1 MCRPTRPLPIPRGR
15 APLSFSAFLT
25 RPRPTRPVPNAVKTA
40 DRTALLLDI
49 SDFFQRNKYSIIEAE
64 VSTTAHDNMAS
75 DIFLVQQADGR
86 KIQKPRQFA
95 EEIRDVILKS
105 NRIHRSNSTTPGTS
119 MSSSR
124 AGSRE
129 PSAHGGNH
137 FFTSQTGESRMGV
150 VDALDVIKRADD
162 LARERNGI
170 GANGN
175 GGANGVPPI
184 ELKSHVMNANGIS
197 EAEVTALDLRLA
209 EMELGPAPEVERVER
224 HGTGDAYTAKLDDKD
239 AGIEPGVGGAARSP
253 PSRDVR
259 ESLGRGGM
267 TQIDPPSLQL
277 NSNSVEAPVE
287 SVLEDLEENLVI
299 C

>member
-1 MCRPTRPLPIPRGR
+1 
-15 APLSFSAFLT
+15 
-25 RPRPTRPVPNAVKTA
+25 
-40 DRTALLLDI
+40 
-49 SDFFQRNKYSIIEAE
+49 
-64 VSTTAHDNMAS
+64 
-75 DIFLVQQADGR
+75 
-86 KIQKPRQFA
+86 
-95 EEIRDVILKS
+95 
-105 NRIHRSNSTTPGTS
+105 
-119 MSSSR
+119 
-124 AGSRE
+124 
-129 PSAHGGNH
+129 
-137 FFTSQTGESRMGV
+137 MGV

-259 ESLGRGGM
+259 ESSGRGGM
-267 TQIDPPSLQL
+267 TQIEEEKEAMVEWQLRTLSL
-277 NSNSVEAPVE
+277 
-287 SVLEDLEENLVI
+287 I
-299 C
+299 HI

>member
-1 MCRPTRPLPIPRGR
+1 
-15 APLSFSAFLT
+15 
-25 RPRPTRPVPNAVKTA
+25 
-40 DRTALLLDI
+40 
-49 SDFFQRNKYSIIEAE
+49 
-64 VSTTAHDNMAS
+64 
-75 DIFLVQQADGR
+75 
-86 KIQKPRQFA
+86 
-95 EEIRDVILKS
+95 
-105 NRIHRSNSTTPGTS
+105 
-119 MSSSR
+119 
-124 AGSRE
+124 
-129 PSAHGGNH
+129 
-137 FFTSQTGESRMGV
+137 MGV

-253 PSRDVR
+253 PSRALAERGEASSPRPSCPVAGSEPARSRAARRQLKRCIDRTRRCVPYR
-259 ESLGRGGM
+259 ETPTLREIWM
-267 TQIDPPSLQL
+267 
-277 NSNSVEAPVE
+277 API
-287 SVLEDLEENLVI
+287 SRP
-299 C
+299 